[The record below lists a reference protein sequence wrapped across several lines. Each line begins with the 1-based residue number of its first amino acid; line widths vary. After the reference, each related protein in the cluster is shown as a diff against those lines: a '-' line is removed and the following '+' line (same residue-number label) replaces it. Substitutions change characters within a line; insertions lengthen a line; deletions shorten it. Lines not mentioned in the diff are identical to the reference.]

1 MSFIINLNHKII
13 KVLIMPKKVSLT
25 EIVDKISTIKSKE
38 IKLLRDNE
46 VIKWLF
52 GNTNFLPEITP
63 SKNKS
68 NDTNKLKIL
77 EDEWGWNKYNDII
90 QPEKEISKKQW
101 TTLFGQTVAR
111 EIYLIKYNNVK
122 KPKKINNLEPDLE
135 TDDYIVEVKTQ
146 TFYTTGT
153 AGEKILGSA
162 FKYASVPVLF
172 KKPLII
178 LCLGGA
184 EKICRHQYG
193 NIGIKGTDEQQQM
206 LKMWREKFNISFKA
220 ATLELLS
227 SLEL

>member
-90 QPEKEISKKQW
+90 QPEK
-101 TTLFGQTVAR
+101 
-111 EIYLIKYNNVK
+111 
-122 KPKKINNLEPDLE
+122 
-135 TDDYIVEVKTQ
+135 
-146 TFYTTGT
+146 
-153 AGEKILGSA
+153 
-162 FKYASVPVLF
+162 
-172 KKPLII
+172 
-178 LCLGGA
+178 
-184 EKICRHQYG
+184 
-193 NIGIKGTDEQQQM
+193 
-206 LKMWREKFNISFKA
+206 
-220 ATLELLS
+220 
-227 SLEL
+227 